1 MIAGRGPEGVTPSE
15 AAQVSE
21 DRPGAIVMKCEDPD
35 FTMGVNSGNI
45 RFLFD
50 AVQSPDE
57 SLKALKC
64 FLDVVLDKL
73 APVDLSG
80 FEIVFQHI
88 FYLQPGTKNF
98 EVLANALLK
107 GQASAAGFFQA
118 FGDDI
123 DWGRTDLAWVYH
135 RRNSELI
142 SRLKLEA
149 PGNENNSQIWFSVGT
164 QTTGGIL
171 EPEELNRLPEYLAYD
186 QSLVESLLSH
196 ILCGDLL
203 DTHRREMMV
212 DAWFEA
218 QRRS

>member
-1 MIAGRGPEGVTPSE
+1 MPENHEVTFSDLKVDDIRGGVTLDATTEYSSKWKDVYRALRELGPKLREDFGFRASPRTNLRDSLSAGRGPERVASSE

-21 DRPGAIVMKCEDPD
+21 ELPRPIVMKCEDPD
-35 FTMGVNSGNI
+35 FMMGVDSGNI

-142 SRLKLEA
+142 R
-149 PGNENNSQIWFSVGT
+149 GENPLDLVSPRCP
-164 QTTGGIL
+164 TG
-171 EPEELNRLPEYLAYD
+171 
-186 QSLVESLLSH
+186 
-196 ILCGDLL
+196 
-203 DTHRREMMV
+203 
-212 DAWFEA
+212 
-218 QRRS
+218 